1 MSAIPEPFKKG
12 GGLFTKQG
20 VCRHSGHW
28 FAWSV
33 DGSVVL
39 VDGVGGGS
47 GGVPTMW
54 WVGPG
59 GTIGRF
65 LPLEVSDKGEECTL

>member
-1 MSAIPEPFKKG
+1 MSGIPEPFKKG
-12 GGLFTKQG
+12 GGFSTKQG

-33 DGSVVL
+33 DGSVAL
-39 VDGVGGGS
+39 VDGGVGGG
-47 GGVPTMW
+47 VLTIW
-54 WVGPG
+54 WVGSG

-65 LPLEVSDKGEECTL
+65 LPLGVSDK

>member
-1 MSAIPEPFKKG
+1 MSGIPEPFKKG
-12 GGLFTKQG
+12 GGFSTKQG

-28 FAWSV
+28 FVWSV
-33 DGSVVL
+33 DGPVAL
-39 VDGVGGGS
+39 VDGGVGGGGS
-47 GGVPTMW
+47 GGGVPTTW

-65 LPLEVSDKGEECTL
+65 LPLEVSDK

>member
-1 MSAIPEPFKKG
+1 MSGIPEPFKKG
-12 GGLFTKQG
+12 GGFSTKQG

-28 FAWSV
+28 FVWSV
-33 DGSVVL
+33 DGPVAL
-39 VDGVGGGS
+39 VDGGVGGGG
-47 GGVPTMW
+47 GGVPTTW

-65 LPLEVSDKGEECTL
+65 LPLEVSDK